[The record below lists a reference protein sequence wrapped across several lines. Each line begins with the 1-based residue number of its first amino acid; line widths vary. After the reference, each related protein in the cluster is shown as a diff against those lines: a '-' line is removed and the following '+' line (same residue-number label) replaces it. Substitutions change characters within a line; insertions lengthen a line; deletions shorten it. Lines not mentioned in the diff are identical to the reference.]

1 MGFVKWL
8 GPTVVVNF
16 GPTVDQVVRLVR
28 LVILLVRSR

>member
-1 MGFVKWL
+1 
-8 GPTVVVNF
+8 VNF